1 VKYSQ
6 FELLVLVLGGG
17 AIVGS
22 MALVTGG
29 DPQPAEV
36 VAQLLVV
43 FVLGAALHWGR
54 NGGFAA
60 ALVATLVYVFMRL
73 PLLLSEGLTRD
84 MLVLVAARVVTYGVV
99 GIVGGELAGRT
110 KYVFAR
116 FDANPLTDETT
127 GVYNGRYAG
136 AAIRSGVARWDR
148 YQMPYSVV
156 RLSLSPALAT
166 DLRPQRA
173 RHMVRQVASHIRND
187 IRLVDDLA
195 HLGDGRFLVL
205 FPNTGA
211 AGAAVAGD
219 RLHRGIVAML
229 DIEDAALEVSVCS
242 TETDPVTLRK
252 LAADLDPSPAAAGA
266 PAGAGN
272 GNAPGPEPQA

>member
-1 VKYSQ
+1 MKYSQ

-22 MALVTGG
+22 MALVTGN

-54 NGGFAA
+54 NGGFTA
-60 ALVATLVYVFMRL
+60 ALVATLLYVFMRL
-73 PLLLSEGLTRD
+73 PLLLSEGFTRD
-84 MLVLVAARVVTYGVV
+84 SLIVVTARVVTYGLV
-99 GIVGGELAGRT
+99 GIVGGELCGRT

-148 YQMPYSVV
+148 YQMPYSLV
-156 RLSLSPALAT
+156 RLSVSPALTA
-166 DLRPQRA
+166 DLRAQRA
-173 RHMVRQVASHIRND
+173 RHLVRQVASHIRND

-195 HLGDGRFLVL
+195 HLGGGHFLVL

-219 RLHRGIVAML
+219 RLHRGIVSML
-229 DIEDAALEVSVCS
+229 DVEDAALEVAVCS
-242 TETDPVTLRK
+242 TETDPAALRK
-252 LAADLDPSPAAAGA
+252 LAAELDPSPAAASM
-266 PAGAGN
+266 PTGAGD
-272 GNAPGPEPQA
+272 GSATGARLRA

>member
-1 VKYSQ
+1 MKYSQ

-22 MALVTGG
+22 MALITGG

-54 NGGFAA
+54 NGGFSA

-73 PLLLSEGLTRD
+73 PLLLSEGFTRE

-136 AAIRSGVARWDR
+136 AAIRSGVARWER
-148 YQMPYSVV
+148 YEMPYSVV
-156 RLSLSPALAT
+156 RLSVSPAVTAG
-166 DLRPQRA
+166 LRPQRV
-173 RHMVRQVASHIRND
+173 RHLVRQVASHIRND

-205 FPNTGA
+205 FPNTGG

-219 RLHRGIVAML
+219 RLHRGIIATL
-229 DIEDAALEVSVCS
+229 DVEEAALEVAVCS
-242 TETDPVTLRK
+242 TENDTAALRK
-252 LAADLDPSPAAAGA
+252 LAAELDPSPAATSALRDA
-266 PAGAGN
+266 DDPDVPGAGLR
-272 GNAPGPEPQA
+272 A